1 MNEQMQSITQF
12 KTEGSPAFPVVEETG
27 TDNPAGSSP
36 DEETTTD
43 EQTQTPDGEQAQ
55 EENKDAGGEEDD
67 RGFADHPRWKQRED
81 DWKKRFN
88 EQESRHVEEIAK
100 LRTELEEKFNTIKPK
115 DETPV
120 EVPEWFGGDEEQWT
134 QFQEWNKS
142 LIEQA
147 REQGRNEVKQ
157 EVDQKTTE
165 EQKAIQEATDYM
177 NSEIE
182 AIESDK
188 TLNPTGAKIDKNK
201 LLKIVLDNDLV
212 DTQGRWN
219 YKAGYRLLQN
229 QGVSS
234 NLNDKKKIAA
244 ATTSDKKPESQG
256 GNFMTSDDFQNPSK
270 RPW

>member
-1 MNEQMQSITQF
+1 MQSITQF

-36 DEETTTD
+36 DEETTPD
-43 EQTQTPDGEQAQ
+43 AQTPTPEGEQDPEQ
-55 EENKDAGGEEDD
+55 NKDAGGEEEED
-67 RGFADHPRWKQRED
+67 RGFADHPRWKQREE

-88 EQESRHVEEIAK
+88 DQETRHTQELDK
-100 LRTELEEKFNTIKPK
+100 LRKEIEDKFSAVKPK

-120 EVPEWFGGDEEQWT
+120 EVPEWFGGDEDQWT
-134 QFQEWNKS
+134 QFQEWNNS
-142 LIEQA
+142 LIEKA
-147 REQGRNEVKQ
+147 KEQGRNEAKQ
-157 EVDQKTTE
+157 EVEQKTTE
-165 EQKAIQEATDYM
+165 EQKAIEEATEYM
-177 NSEIE
+177 NSEIA

-188 TLNPTGAKIDKNK
+188 DLNPTGAKIDKNK

-219 YKAGYRLLQN
+219 YKAGYRLMQN
-229 QGVSS
+229 QGANS

-244 ATTSDKKPESQG
+244 ATTSDKKPESKAES
-256 GNFMTSDDFQNPSK
+256 FMTSEDFQNPSV